1 MENNK
6 YKELYKKLGY
16 TFKNEEVIETALRHP
31 SMCYSRNQK
40 CDNYERLELL
50 GDSVLSL
57 IILDMLL
64 KYYKNLNEGEIA
76 KRKSNLVCSETLS
89 KIAKNMGLGEYIIMT
104 KGEEKLNGRNNQHI
118 LEDIVESIIGG
129 IYIEGGINEA
139 TKFVERYWTDLFK
152 EQIDIEK
159 FSKSSLQEWL
169 QKQQYNITEYFLVK
183 EEGSDSEPIFTMKI
197 LVNNFPEFIETGKTK
212 KETEK
217 KLASK
222 MIEYIKNNKDP
233 NI

>member
-31 SMCYSRNQK
+31 SMCYSKNQK

-139 TKFVERYWTDLFK
+139 TKFVERYWIDLIK
-152 EQIDIEK
+152 EQKDIEK
-159 FSKSSLQEWL
+159 DSKSRLQEWL
-169 QKQQYNITEYFLVK
+169 QKHQ
-183 EEGSDSEPIFTMKI
+183 
-197 LVNNFPEFIETGKTK
+197 
-212 KETEK
+212 
-217 KLASK
+217 
-222 MIEYIKNNKDP
+222 
-233 NI
+233 

>member
-31 SMCYSRNQK
+31 SMCYSKNQK

-89 KIAKNMGLGEYIIMT
+89 KIAKNMETVKITKVGYMHNIKLG
-104 KGEEKLNGRNNQHI
+104 
-118 LEDIVESIIGG
+118 
-129 IYIEGGINEA
+129 
-139 TKFVERYWTDLFK
+139 
-152 EQIDIEK
+152 
-159 FSKSSLQEWL
+159 
-169 QKQQYNITEYFLVK
+169 NITLSHLPRETAAERHFLMVVDDK
-183 EEGSDSEPIFTMKI
+183 FLEIHPVRSNRYLYARAASVFFTIYSERIYPKMRQEARK
-197 LVNNFPEFIETGKTK
+197 N
-212 KETEK
+212 TEK
-217 KLASK
+217 TR
-222 MIEYIKNNKDP
+222 
-233 NI
+233 